1 MVTTRRE
8 EELEAKVAELQKQ
21 VDELTRTA
29 GRPGAGYYRMAWRE
43 YKSARTWMGLPLVHV
58 CYGIDP
64 ETGRRGV
71 AKGVFAMGDFA
82 IGIVALGG
90 LSLGVIALGGL
101 RLGVISLAGLSIGL
115 GLALGGCAIGG
126 IALGGC
132 AVGGLAVGGAA
143 IGYIAVG
150 GGAVGVYAVGGDA
163 QSMRPFEQ
171 VFSDPAIP
179 AFIKQ
184 FIRATMAL
192 FKG

>member
-1 MVTTRRE
+1 MATRHE
-8 EELEAKVAELQKQ
+8 EELEAKVADLQKQ
-21 VDELTRTA
+21 VDELKATA

-58 CYGIDP
+58 CYGINP

-101 RLGVISLAGLSIGL
+101 GLGVISLAGLSIGL
-115 GLALGGCAIGG
+115 GLRGWLRPGG
-126 IALGGC
+126 ICAGRC
-132 AVGGLAVGGAA
+132 AVGACGGWRRSGTSPWARR
-143 IGYIAVG
+143 G
-150 GGAVGVYAVGGDA
+150 GRLCRRRRC
-163 QSMRPFEQ
+163 QSMRFRAG
-171 VFSDPAIP
+171 VLRPAIP
-179 AFIKQ
+179 AFIKH
-184 FIRATMAL
+184 FIPATMAL